1 MVKTFIFDI
10 GNVLFEFTPIKM
22 VKSVIG
28 EHIDANYLAKIIF
41 DRKYWDKLDLD
52 EITIEDEKEDLKNM
66 LPPHLYPLACQILDN
81 WLNEITPIEGI
92 EELLSLLKERGFK
105 LYYLS
110 NICSQFLDE
119 RYKYSHIKRIL
130 DFFDGGVIS
139 GPLHIVKPNRY
150 IYEHLLKKYSI
161 KIDDALYIDD
171 SQKNIDAGK
180 NIGLLTYLFDGD
192 VDKLR
197 HYIEKN
203 TLAINKKCK

>member
-92 EELLSLLKERGFK
+92 E
-105 LYYLS
+105 
-110 NICSQFLDE
+110 
-119 RYKYSHIKRIL
+119 
-130 DFFDGGVIS
+130 
-139 GPLHIVKPNRY
+139 
-150 IYEHLLKKYSI
+150 
-161 KIDDALYIDD
+161 
-171 SQKNIDAGK
+171 
-180 NIGLLTYLFDGD
+180 
-192 VDKLR
+192 
-197 HYIEKN
+197 
-203 TLAINKKCK
+203 